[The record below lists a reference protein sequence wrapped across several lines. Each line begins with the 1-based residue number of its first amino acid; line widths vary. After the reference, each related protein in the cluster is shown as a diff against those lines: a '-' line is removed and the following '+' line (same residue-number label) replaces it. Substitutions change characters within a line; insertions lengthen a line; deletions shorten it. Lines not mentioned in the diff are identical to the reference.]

1 MKKYFLNRIK
11 KPSMLDV
18 PVSVFEAYR
27 ENLLC
32 ELQKMGATESELN
45 LVCEDLIL
53 NSIISE
59 SRPEDVAW
67 AILQ

>member
-1 MKKYFLNRIK
+1 MKKYFLNQLK

-18 PVSVFEAYR
+18 PASDFEAYR

-32 ELQKMGATESELN
+32 ELQKMGATESELS